1 MKLIS
6 RIVLLCLLFSVRAQA
21 QWLPTAN
28 LTIFSEDGYKFF
40 LILNGE
46 RMNDEAQTNIR
57 IEELPQPYYNARIIF
72 EDKTQKPISKNNLML
87 TDANG
92 VPQDVTY
99 KIKKDKSGKQLL
111 RFYSFIPAEQNMVRP
126 TNATVYRFGAPA
138 QPIFGPGIQANVN
151 TPLGNF
157 NYGSTQQGTNINVN
171 VPGVNVNVNGNGG
184 APRGR
189 AQQGGN
195 GNYNNG
201 YNNNGGY
208 NQGNQGGYNNG
219 NYNQGNNGYNQ
230 GYNNGYNQGNNGY
243 NQGYN
248 NGGYQQGQAYHFDPN
263 QPCATPMLQRDFDEA
278 RALIAKE
285 GFDDTRLNTA
295 KQVMA
300 QNCLNVSQIIVLCKL
315 FSFEDTKL
323 EFAKFAYPYCSE
335 PRNYFK
341 VNSVFNFDASKQE
354 LNSYMNSM
362 R

>member
-1 MKLIS
+1 MKLMS
-6 RIVLLCLLFSVRAQA
+6 RLVLLCLLFSVKAQA

-92 VPQDVTY
+92 VPQEVTY
-99 KIKKDKSGKQLL
+99 KIKKDKQGKQLL
-111 RFYSFIPAEQNMVRP
+111 RFFSFIPAEQNMIRP
-126 TNATVYRFGAPA
+126 SNATVYRFGAPA
-138 QPIFGPGIQANVN
+138 QPIFGPGFNANVN

-157 NYGSTQQGTNINVN
+157 NYGSNQQGTNINVN
-171 VPGVNVNVNGNGG
+171 VPGVNVNVNGNPN
-184 APRGR
+184 PRG
-189 AQQGGN
+189 GG
-195 GNYNNG
+195 GRG
-201 YNNNGGY
+201 
-208 NQGNQGGYNNG
+208 NQGNNGFNNQGNNG
-219 NYNQGNNGYNQ
+219 FNNQGNNGFNNQGNNGFNNQGNNGFNNQGNGFNNQGNNGY
-230 GYNNGYNQGNNGY
+230 YNQGGF
-243 NQGYN
+243 
-248 NGGYQQGQAYHFDPN
+248 HFDPN
-263 QPCATPMLQRDFDEA
+263 QPCATPMSPRDFDEA
-278 RALIAKE
+278 RSLIANE

-295 KQVMA
+295 KQVMVEH
-300 QNCLNVSQIIVLCKL
+300 CLNVSQIITLCKL

-323 EFAKFAYPYCSE
+323 EFAKFAYIYCSE

-354 LNSYMNSM
+354 LNSHINSM

>member
-1 MKLIS
+1 MKLMS
-6 RIVLLCLLFSVRAQA
+6 RLVLLCLLFSVKAQA

-92 VPQDVTY
+92 VPQEVTY
-99 KIKKDKSGKQLL
+99 KIKKDKQGKQLL
-111 RFYSFIPAEQNMVRP
+111 RFFSFIPAEQNMIRP
-126 TNATVYRFGAPA
+126 SNATVYRFGAPA
-138 QPIFGPGIQANVN
+138 QPIFGPGFNANVN

-157 NYGSTQQGTNINVN
+157 NYGSNQQGTNINVN
-171 VPGVNVNVNGNGG
+171 VPGVNVNVNGNPN
-184 APRGR
+184 PRG
-189 AQQGGN
+189 GG
-195 GNYNNG
+195 GRG
-201 YNNNGGY
+201 
-208 NQGNQGGYNNG
+208 NQGNNGFNNQGNNG
-219 NYNQGNNGYNQ
+219 FNNQGNNGFNNQGNNGFNNQGNGFNNQGNNGY
-230 GYNNGYNQGNNGY
+230 YNQGGF
-243 NQGYN
+243 
-248 NGGYQQGQAYHFDPN
+248 HFDPN
-263 QPCATPMLQRDFDEA
+263 QPCATPMSPRDFDEA
-278 RALIAKE
+278 RSLIANE

-295 KQVMA
+295 KQVMVEH
-300 QNCLNVSQIIVLCKL
+300 CLNVSQIITLCKL

-323 EFAKFAYPYCSE
+323 EFAKFAYIYCSE

-354 LNSYMNSM
+354 LNSHINSM

>member
-1 MKLIS
+1 MKLMS
-6 RIVLLCLLFSVRAQA
+6 RLVLLCLLFSVNAQA

-72 EDKTQKPISKNNLML
+72 EDKTQKPITKNNLML

-111 RFYSFIPAEQNMVRP
+111 RFFSFIPAEQNMIRP
-126 TNATVYRFGAPA
+126 SNATVYRFGAPA

-151 TPLGNF
+151 TPGGNF
-157 NYGSTQQGTNINVN
+157 NYGTNQQGTNINVN
-171 VPGVNVNVNGNGG
+171 VPGVNVNVNAN
-184 APRGR
+184 PRGGGGR
-189 AQQGGN
+189 GNQG
-195 GNYNNG
+195 
-201 YNNNGGY
+201 NNNG
-208 NQGNQGGYNNG
+208 
-219 NYNQGNNGYNQ
+219 YNQGNNGYNNNGYNQ
-230 GYNNGYNQGNNGY
+230 GNNGYNNNGYNQGNNGY
-243 NQGYN
+243 NQGNNGYN
-248 NGGYQQGQAYHFDPN
+248 NGYNQNQGQHYQGGYHFDPN
-263 QPCATPMLQRDFDEA
+263 QPCATPMLPRDFDEA

-295 KQVMA
+295 KQVMVEH
-300 QNCLNVSQIIVLCKL
+300 CLNVSQIITLCKL

-323 EFAKFAYPYCSE
+323 EFAKFAYIYCSE

-341 VNSVFNFDASKQE
+341 VNSVFNFDSSKQE
-354 LNSYMNSM
+354 LNSHINSM

>member
-1 MKLIS
+1 MKLMS
-6 RIVLLCLLFSVRAQA
+6 RVVLLCLLFSVKAQA

-72 EDKTQKPISKNNLML
+72 EDKKIPPISKNNLML

-99 KIKKDKSGKQLL
+99 KIKKDKSGKPLL
-111 RFYSFIPAEQNMVRP
+111 RFFSFIPAEQNMVRP
-126 TNATVYRFGAPA
+126 LNTTVYRFGAPA
-138 QPIFGPGIQANVN
+138 QPIFGPGIQANIN
-151 TPLGNF
+151 TPGGNF
-157 NYGSTQQGTNINVN
+157 NYGNNQQGTNINVN
-171 VPGVNVNVNGNGG
+171 VPGVNVNVNAN
-184 APRGR
+184 PRG
-189 AQQGGN
+189 GGRGNN
-195 GNYNNG
+195 GNNQGYNQGYNG
-201 YNNNGGY
+201 YNNS
-208 NQGNQGGYNNG
+208 
-219 NYNQGNNGYNQ
+219 NYNQGNNSYNNQQQ
-230 GYNNGYNQGNNGY
+230 GYYNDPRNNNGYNQGGGRGQGNY
-243 NQGYN
+243 NQG
-248 NGGYQQGQAYHFDPN
+248 YHFDPN
-263 QPCATPMLQRDFDEA
+263 QPCATPMLQRDFEDA
-278 RALIAKE
+278 RTIIAKQ

-300 QNCLNVSQIIVLCKL
+300 ENCLNVSQIIALCKL

-323 EFAKFAYPYCSE
+323 EFAKFAYIYCSE

-341 VNSVFNFDASKQE
+341 VSSVFNFDSSKQE
-354 LNSYMNSM
+354 LNDYINNM

>member
-1 MKLIS
+1 MKSVFRGL
-6 RIVLLCLLFSVRAQA
+6 LLCMLFAVRAQA

-57 IEELPQPYYNARIIF
+57 IEELPQPYYNAKIIF

-87 TDANG
+87 TDAAG

-111 RFYSFIPAEQNMVRP
+111 RFFSFMPAEQNMVRP
-126 TNATVYRFGAPA
+126 MNTTVYRFGAPA

-151 TPLGNF
+151 TPGGNF
-157 NYGSTQQGTNINVN
+157 NYGTNQQGTNINVN
-171 VPGVNVNVNGNGG
+171 VPGVNVNVNAN
-184 APRGR
+184 PRGGGGR
-189 AQQGGN
+189 GNQGNNNGYNQGN
-195 GNYNNG
+195 NNGYNNNGYNQGNNNGYNNNGYNNG
-201 YNNNGGY
+201 YNNNG
-208 NQGNQGGYNNG
+208 
-219 NYNQGNNGYNQ
+219 YNQGNNN
-230 GYNNGYNQGNNGY
+230 GYNNGYNH
-243 NQGYN
+243 NQGHQ
-248 NGGYQQGQAYHFDPN
+248 GGYHFDPN
-263 QPCATPMLQRDFDEA
+263 QPCATPMLPRDFDEA

-295 KQVMA
+295 KQVMVEH
-300 QNCLNVSQIIVLCKL
+300 CLNVSQIITLCKL

-323 EFAKFAYPYCSE
+323 EFAKFAYIYCSE

-341 VNSVFNFDASKQE
+341 VNSVFNFDSSKQE
-354 LNSYMNSM
+354 LNSHINSM